1 LYGLFFGVS
10 VEKIFNL
17 KNTVIFVCISVV
29 WKIFLA
35 ATLSLH
41 PDEAY
46 YWLWSTNLQL
56 SYYDHAPM
64 VAYFIKLTTLFSNS
78 ELAVRFSTI
87 IVTVILTFLL
97 WKLVKS
103 LFKSEIIASASVI
116 ILHSMPIL
124 FSVSIITT
132 PDTPSFLF
140 LSIATFFVWKL
151 IETEHQN
158 YWYIIGLFFGLS
170 MLSKYTACLF
180 LMSLFI
186 YMLLDKKLY
195 WFKSYQLYLGIIISV
210 ICFLP
215 VIYWNWQHD
224 WASFSYQ
231 IGHGLSNKGI
241 RFNYIFEYLGTQAGV
256 FSVILFF
263 PVLYI
268 GIKYL
273 FSKNTV
279 KIFIAAFSIPIILFY
294 VITALKRLPGG
305 NWPIPAYFTF
315 SIIAANY
322 FADGKNFKKKLL
334 KVSIIFNIVISILV
348 GLHAKFTIFPVELI
362 SEDAAIADTTN
373 WFYGYKDLTQK
384 LLNEKVN
391 FVMTPSHQF
400 SSTIAYYSKNKIK
413 TAVLPH
419 ETKKSQYDFWPLP
432 KEFSNSTGAFVFEYK
447 SEDSFF
453 NTKGIFNDVSDI
465 NLFVCFRHHLVI
477 KQFAIKK
484 TGSIKSD
491 FKFKHL

>member
-1 LYGLFFGVS
+1 MYGLSFGEQ

-17 KNTVIFVCISVV
+17 KNTIIFVCFSIC

-35 ATLSLH
+35 STLCLH

-64 VAYFIKLTTLFSNS
+64 VAYFIKLTTLFSNN

-87 IVTVILTFLL
+87 IATIILSFLL
-97 WKLVKS
+97 WKLVKN
-103 LFKSEIIASASVI
+103 LFKSNVIASASII

-132 PDTPSFLF
+132 PDTPVFLF
-140 LSIATFFVWKL
+140 LSLATFFVWK
-151 IETEHQN
+151 IIKTDNQN
-158 YWYIIGLFFGLS
+158 YWYFIGLFFGLS

-195 WFKSYQLYLGIIISV
+195 WFKSYQLYLGIIISI

-215 VIYWNWQHD
+215 VVYWNWQHD

-231 IGHGLSNKGI
+231 IGHGLSNEGI
-241 RFNYIFEYLGTQAGV
+241 RFNYIGEYLATQAGV
-256 FSVILFF
+256 FNVFLFI

-273 FSKNTV
+273 FSKDTKN
-279 KIFIAAFSIPIILFY
+279 IFLSAFSVPVILFY

-315 SIIAANY
+315 AIIAAAY
-322 FADGKNFKKKLL
+322 FTDGGKFKKKLL
-334 KVSIIFNIVISILV
+334 IFSIIFNVILSVLV
-348 GLHAKFTIFPVELI
+348 GLHAKFAIFPVELI
-362 SEDAAIADTTN
+362 SKEAAVADTTN
-373 WFYGYKDLTQK
+373 WFYGYDSLTNK
-384 LLNEKVN
+384 LLSEKFS
-391 FVMTPSHQF
+391 FVMTPSHQL
-400 SSTIAYYSKNKIK
+400 SATIAYYSDNKIK

-419 ETKKSQYDFWPLP
+419 KTKKTQYDFCPLP
-432 KEFSNSTGAFVFEYK
+432 EEFKTSQGAFVYEYK
-447 SEDSFF
+447 DESSIFDV
-453 NTKGIFNDVSDI
+453 NKYFNDVYFKPF
-465 NLFVCFRHHLVI
+465 LFVVFRHHIII
-477 KQFAIKK
+477 KQFVIKK
-484 TGSIKSD
+484 TATIKSD
-491 FKFKHL
+491 FKI